1 MTESAQPTTGL
12 HLDGLGEIAP
22 SGQPRQM
29 PLGASVAEWLGDE
42 IVFGRIPPGAR
53 LTTVDICRQL
63 KVSQTPVRE
72 AFRLLNGEGLVRLEG
87 HRGAWVAE
95 IEPNE
100 VEDIYECRAY
110 LQGLAA
116 RQSAERATD
125 EDLEQIQQA
134 LEQMHASTANDDRVL
149 YFRSNLELHRLIAR
163 SARNRTLAELNDRL
177 GRRTLQLRY
186 MSINLP
192 GRLEESVKRH
202 SEIVEAIIGRRGE
215 LAEQITRDTIRRS
228 AIAICEAYAR

>member
-72 AFRLLNGEGLVRLEG
+72 AFRLLNGEGLARLEG

-100 VEDIYECRAY
+100 VEDSRRVPRLPAGPC
-110 LQGLAA
+110 
-116 RQSAERATD
+116 STPERRT
-125 EDLEQIQQA
+125 
-134 LEQMHASTANDDRVL
+134 
-149 YFRSNLELHRLIAR
+149 
-163 SARNRTLAELNDRL
+163 RNR
-177 GRRTLQLRY
+177 
-186 MSINLP
+186 
-192 GRLEESVKRH
+192 
-202 SEIVEAIIGRRGE
+202 
-215 LAEQITRDTIRRS
+215 
-228 AIAICEAYAR
+228 